1 MKIRRTERTGKS
13 GSDKEWVY
21 GLNPVLEAIR
31 AGRGIRSIYVSVGRR
46 DKLQQLLGEV
56 EGRKLPIKFA
66 EHDFFDRSFPKG
78 HQGVAA
84 EVSSRGYVPLDEL
97 LEIPLLKNE
106 VPFFVVL
113 DLVEDPRNL
122 GAVLRVSDAAGVHG
136 IIIQSHRSATLSS
149 EVSKA
154 SAGAVEYVPVAMVAN
169 VKHAI
174 REMKERGIIIVGTD
188 SAAKTL
194 LWDADLAQPLALI
207 VGSEGKGLRQTV
219 ASLCDLL
226 VKIPMKGRVNSLNV
240 SVATGIFS
248 FEIFRQRSHNI

>member
-1 MKIRRTERTGKS
+1 MKTRRTERTGRS

-31 AGRGIRSIYVSVGRR
+31 AGRDIRAVYVAYGRR
-46 DKLQQLLGEV
+46 GKLQQLLGEA
-56 EGRKLPIKFA
+56 EEKGLPVKFA
-66 EHDFFDRSFPKG
+66 ENDFFDRSFPKG

-84 EVSSRGYVPLDEL
+84 EVSSKGYIPLDEL

-106 VPFFVVL
+106 IPFFIVL

-122 GAVLRVSDAAGVHG
+122 GAVLRVADSAGVHG
-136 IIIQSHRSATLSS
+136 IIIQSHRSASLSS

-154 SAGAVEYVPVAMVAN
+154 SAGAVEYVPVSMVAN
-169 VKHAI
+169 IKHAI
-174 REMKERGIIIVGTD
+174 REMKEMGIWIVGTD
-188 SAAKTL
+188 SAANTF

-226 VKIPMKGRVNSLNV
+226 VKIPMRGRVNSLNV
-240 SVATGIFS
+240 SVATGIFA
-248 FEIFRQRSHNI
+248 FEIFRQRRHII